1 MIWTKFQRSFKEHK
15 KQLSPTHRTHLTI
28 PAPQLLRSG
37 NQNRRPKPTTRNIMQ
52 RSWGQAPLMSSWGS
66 SGNVPT
72 EVGKS
77 SKFMQ
82 LMSFIQ
88 KHTLP
93 PQSLARL
100 RWHRLW
106 PTFCCQ
112 WIYHDLPTNPENL
125 KVKNLNIST
134 SNETPILQVTGW
146 LSYSCNSRLT
156 TQDQKQ
162 QNVHEHPISTG
173 RCYENIFKLN
183 QKQQGTGVEKGEGTV
198 YYCTFGLVLWTKWG
212 RKQMNRKPM
221 VGYLALY
228 VNFKPFLAWAK
239 DFEELPILHCSKLRL
254 QESIKST
261 ALWRTW
267 SWV

>member
-1 MIWTKFQRSFKEHK
+1 
-15 KQLSPTHRTHLTI
+15 
-28 PAPQLLRSG
+28 
-37 NQNRRPKPTTRNIMQ
+37 MQ
-52 RSWGQAPLMSSWGS
+52 
-66 SGNVPT
+66 
-72 EVGKS
+72 
-77 SKFMQ
+77 F
-82 LMSFIQ
+82 MSFIQ

-112 WIYHDLPTNPENL
+112 WIYHDLPTNAENL

-146 LSYSCNSRLT
+146 LRLT
-156 TQDQKQ
+156 SQDQKQ

-183 QKQQGTGVEKGEGTV
+183 QKQQRTGVEKGEGTL

-239 DFEELPILHCSKLRL
+239 DFEELPILHCSNLRL

-261 ALWRTW
+261 AFWRTW
-267 SWV
+267 SWVYCIWSFTKAINALLHNCQWLLHAKARCLPTFSCFSLIFQNLLVQLSGGRFPHPPTLVM